1 MTTHLVI
8 PDTQA
13 KPGAPTKHLEW
24 IGRYVI
30 DRKPDVVVHLGDH
43 WDMPSL
49 SSYDR
54 KGGTK
59 LEGTRVIADIA
70 AGNEAFAI
78 LNAPLEAYND
88 ERRERKERQW
98 WPRRVLLRGNH
109 EHRITRAVENDAQL
123 DGLLSLDMLASPGWE
138 VVPFLVPI
146 DIDGVVYSHY
156 FANPMNGRPM
166 GGTAAARL
174 KNLGHSF
181 VQGHQQVY
189 EQAVR
194 YVRGRQQRGLIA
206 GAGYLHE
213 EDYLGHPDAH
223 SYWRGVLVL
232 HEVEG
237 GAYNLMEVS
246 LGYLCKRYEGI
257 SLDEWKAA
265 NL

>member
-1 MTTHLVI
+1 M
-8 PDTQA
+8 
-13 KPGAPTKHLEW
+13 
-24 IGRYVI
+24 
-30 DRKPDVVVHLGDH
+30 HLGDH

-59 LEGTRVIADIA
+59 LEGTRVVADIA
-70 AGNEAFAI
+70 AGNEAFRI
-78 LNAPLEAYND
+78 LNAPLDAYNA
-88 ERRERKERQW
+88 ERRERKERQYL
-98 WPRRVLLRGNH
+98 PSLHLLRGNH

-123 DGLLSLDMLASPGWE
+123 EGLLSLDMLASPGWQ
-138 VVPFLVPI
+138 VHDFLHPV
-146 DIDGVVYSHY
+146 DLDGVVYSHY

-206 GAGYLHE
+206 GACYLHE
-213 EDYLGHPDAH
+213 EEYLGHPDAH